1 MADAVFHEQDGL
13 LVPTHLAHGPW
24 DPRLQH
30 GGAPSAALA
39 RAVERHEPDDALPV
53 TRLTF
58 ELLRPVPLEPI
69 SVVARTV
76 RPGRRVRL
84 VEAEA
89 RIEGT
94 AVARVLALQ
103 VRREP
108 GVAPDVAVRAPALP
122 EPSTLETSH
131 DIPGEGEP
139 GFGGGAMELRY
150 VRGSF
155 AERGP
160 AAAWF
165 RFRVPLVAG
174 EEASPLQRVVAAADF
189 GNGISA
195 TLDWDTHTFVNPD
208 LTVYVARD
216 PVGEWVALDSETG
229 VAGHGIG
236 LSASVLHDEQGPLG
250 IAAQA
255 LFVDRRS

>member
-1 MADAVFHEQDGL
+1 MSGAVYHQEDGL
-13 LVPTHLAHGPW
+13 LVPTELARGPW

-30 GGAPSAALA
+30 GGAPGAALA
-39 RAVERHEPDDALPV
+39 RAVERHEPGEALPV

-58 ELLRPVPLEPI
+58 EFLRPLPLEPLEI
-69 SVVARTV
+69 TTRTV

-89 RIEGT
+89 RLGGT

-122 EPSTLETSH
+122 APAGLSPTP
-131 DIPGEGEP
+131 DVPGEGPP
-139 GFGGGAMELRY
+139 GFGGGAIEIRD

-155 AERGP
+155 AQPGP

-165 RFRVPLVAG
+165 RLGVPLVGG
-174 EEASPLQRVVAAADF
+174 EEPTPLQRVAAAADF

-195 TLDWDTHTFVNPD
+195 TLDWSTHTFVNPD
-208 LTVYVARD
+208 LTIYLTRD
-216 PVGEWVALDSETG
+216 AVGEWVGLDAETG
-229 VAGHGIG
+229 VAGHGVG
-236 LSASVLHDEQGPLG
+236 LAASVVHDERGPIG
-250 IAAQA
+250 VAAQA
-255 LFVDRRS
+255 LFIDRR

>member
-1 MADAVFHEQDGL
+1 MSGAVYHQEDGL
-13 LVPTHLAHGPW
+13 LVPTELAHGPW

-30 GGAPSAALA
+30 GGAPGAALA
-39 RAVERHEPDDALPV
+39 RAVERHEPDEALPV

-58 ELLRPVPLEPI
+58 EFLRPLPLEPLEI
-69 SVVARTV
+69 TTRTV

-89 RIEGT
+89 RLGGT

-122 EPSTLETSH
+122 APAGLPPAR
-131 DIPGEGEP
+131 DVPGEGPP
-139 GFGGGAMELRY
+139 GFGGGAIEIRY

-155 AERGP
+155 AQAGP

-165 RFRVPLVAG
+165 RLGVPLVAG
-174 EEASPLQRVVAAADF
+174 EEPTPLQRVAAAADF

-195 TLDWDTHTFVNPD
+195 TLDWSTHTFVNPD
-208 LTVYVARD
+208 LTIYLVRD
-216 PVGEWVALDSETG
+216 AVGEWVGLDAETG
-229 VAGHGIG
+229 VDGDGVG
-236 LSASVLHDEQGPLG
+236 LASSVLHDERGPIG

-255 LFVDRRS
+255 LFIDRL